1 MRFLLVLL
9 ALTGPALARPGET
22 LTLPGEA
29 RIGEDQRP
37 VRFTFLCSANDGP
50 QVTGVLGVEL
60 AIPRYETLR
69 GQFNFD
75 AFEGPDARA
84 GRRTQLESQTSG
96 AASRM
101 QAEVS
106 GSISGEQDE
115 PFVFGLQAA
124 RRGDVARLAEVSR
137 LLAPLTLGA
146 AQLSWTQWQPR
157 GAPIEARLAVS
168 AEDAARLRTLL
179 SPCFPR

>member
-1 MRFLLVLL
+1 MRAVLL
-9 ALTGPALARPGET
+9 LLLTMGSAWGQT

-29 RIGEDQRP
+29 RFGDDRRA
-37 VRFTFLCSANDGP
+37 VRFTFLCSSNAGP

-60 AIPRYETLR
+60 AIPRHDTLR
-69 GQFNFD
+69 PQFNFD

-84 GRRTQLESQTSG
+84 GRRTALESQAAG

-106 GSISGEQDE
+106 GSIGVDE
-115 PFVFGLQAA
+115 DAPFVFGLHAA
-124 RRGDVARLAEVSR
+124 RRGEVARLSELSR

-146 AQLSWTQWQPR
+146 AQFSWTQWQPR
-157 GAPIEARLAVS
+157 GQPIEARLAVS
-168 AEDAARLRTLL
+168 AADAARLRSLL

>member
-1 MRFLLVLL
+1 MRTLFFLL
-9 ALTGPALARPGET
+9 AMMAPALSQT
-22 LTLPGEA
+22 LTLTGEA
-29 RIGEDQRP
+29 RFGDDRRAA
-37 VRFTFLCSANDGP
+37 RFTFLCSANAGP

-60 AIPRYETLR
+60 AIPRHETLR

-84 GRRTQLESQTSG
+84 GRRTQLESQAGG

-115 PFVFGLQAA
+115 PFVFGLHAA
-124 RRGDVARLAEVSR
+124 RRGEVARLGEVSR

-146 AQLSWTQWQPR
+146 AQFSWTQWQPR
-157 GAPIEARLAVS
+157 GAAIEARLAVS
-168 AEDAARLRTLL
+168 AADAARLRALL

>member
-1 MRFLLVLL
+1 MRAFLILL
-9 ALTGPALARPGET
+9 LMMGSALGET

-29 RIGEDQRP
+29 RFGDDRRA
-37 VRFTFLCSANDGP
+37 VRFTFLCSANAGP
-50 QVTGVLGVEL
+50 LATGVLGVEL
-60 AIPRYETLR
+60 AIPRHETLR
-69 GQFNFD
+69 PQFNFD

-84 GRRTQLESQTSG
+84 GRRTQLESQTAG

-106 GSISGEQDE
+106 GSIGVAEDA
-115 PFVFGLQAA
+115 PFLFGLYAA
-124 RRGDVARLAEVSR
+124 RRGEVARLSEVSR
-137 LLAPLTLGA
+137 LLAPLTLGQ

-157 GAPIEARLAVS
+157 GAAIEARLAVS
-168 AEDAARLRTLL
+168 AADAARLRALL